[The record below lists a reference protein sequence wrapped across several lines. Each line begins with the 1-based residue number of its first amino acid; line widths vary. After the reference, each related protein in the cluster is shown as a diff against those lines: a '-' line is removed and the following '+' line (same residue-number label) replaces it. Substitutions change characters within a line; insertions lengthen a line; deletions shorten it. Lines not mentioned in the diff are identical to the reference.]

1 MFFEVFKLYIK
12 NEVDEIFIVGIVK
25 IMLVICDILEEWGKL
40 WLFFWVFI
48 VFIVIFIGLWVMVVI
63 FNNINVILGFIFIGV
78 LIVLLLGLFF
88 FYELNVFKNISI
100 FEVIIMFFIG
110 GVFLLLSM
118 MVLYRFVVFSDQFER
133 FGFLIFF
140 DVFLVGLVEEIG
152 KVFIIVYF
160 VNKLKINKILNGLL
174 IGVVIGVGFVV
185 FELVGYILNFV
196 LGENVLLLD
205 IVFICVWIVI
215 GGYLVWLVIVGV
227 VIVIVKE

>member
-1 MFFEVFKLYIK
+1 MGNDESLNFNLKDMFFEVFKLYIK

-40 WLFFWVFI
+40 WFFFWVFI

-118 MVLYRFVVFSDQFER
+118 MVLYRFVVFSD
-133 FGFLIFF
+133 
-140 DVFLVGLVEEIG
+140 
-152 KVFIIVYF
+152 
-160 VNKLKINKILNGLL
+160 
-174 IGVVIGVGFVV
+174 
-185 FELVGYILNFV
+185 
-196 LGENVLLLD
+196 
-205 IVFICVWIVI
+205 
-215 GGYLVWLVIVGV
+215 
-227 VIVIVKE
+227 

>member
-40 WLFFWVFI
+40 WFFFWVFI

-118 MVLYRFVVFSDQFER
+118 MLLYRFVVFSD
-133 FGFLIFF
+133 
-140 DVFLVGLVEEIG
+140 
-152 KVFIIVYF
+152 
-160 VNKLKINKILNGLL
+160 
-174 IGVVIGVGFVV
+174 
-185 FELVGYILNFV
+185 
-196 LGENVLLLD
+196 
-205 IVFICVWIVI
+205 
-215 GGYLVWLVIVGV
+215 
-227 VIVIVKE
+227 

>member
-40 WLFFWVFI
+40 WFFFWVFI

-118 MVLYRFVVFSDQFER
+118 MVLYRFVVFSD
-133 FGFLIFF
+133 
-140 DVFLVGLVEEIG
+140 
-152 KVFIIVYF
+152 
-160 VNKLKINKILNGLL
+160 
-174 IGVVIGVGFVV
+174 
-185 FELVGYILNFV
+185 
-196 LGENVLLLD
+196 
-205 IVFICVWIVI
+205 
-215 GGYLVWLVIVGV
+215 
-227 VIVIVKE
+227 